1 MRALAVIL
9 TLVALAG
16 CREEALE
23 LPSGLAVEL
32 AGTLVEPQPDGETWL
47 ILQVLAP
54 SLAGERISADNM
66 AEDTGVICDTWGL
79 VAAAEADQT
88 PDQIV
93 IQVMSEWVER
103 GQPAPGVTQVFA
115 GYRLQ
120 NGSCIWEDF

>member
-9 TLVALAG
+9 ALTALAG

-23 LPSGLAVEL
+23 LPSGLLVEL
-32 AGTLVEPQPDGETWL
+32 AGMVTEQQPDGEQWL
-47 ILQVLAP
+47 VLQVLAP
-54 SLAGERISADNM
+54 SLAGRRIRAEEM
-66 AEDTGVICDTWGL
+66 AEDTGVICDEWGL
-79 VAAAEADQT
+79 AAAAEADQT

-93 IQVMSEWVER
+93 VQVMSERVER

-120 NGSCIWEDF
+120 DGSCIWEDF

>member
-9 TLVALAG
+9 TVLAVTG
-16 CREEALE
+16 CRDEALE
-23 LPSGLAVEL
+23 LPSGLSVTL
-32 AGTLVEPQPDGETWL
+32 SGTVSEQQPDGEHWL

-54 SLAGERISADNM
+54 SLAGQRVTAPEI

-79 VAAAEADQT
+79 AAAAEAAQT
-88 PDQIV
+88 PNQIV
-93 IQVMSEWVER
+93 VQVMSERVER

-120 NGSCIWEDF
+120 DGSCIWEDF

>member
-9 TLVALAG
+9 ALTTLTG

-32 AGTLVEPQPDGETWL
+32 AGTVMESQPDGETWL

-54 SLAGERISADNM
+54 SLAGRRIGAEEM

-79 VAAAEADQT
+79 AAAAEADET

-93 IQVMSEWVER
+93 VQVMSERVER

-115 GYRLQ
+115 GYRVQ
-120 NGSCIWEDF
+120 DGSCIWEDF

>member
-9 TLVALAG
+9 ALTALAG

-32 AGTLVEPQPDGETWL
+32 AGIVMESQPDGETWL

-54 SLAGERISADNM
+54 SLAGRRIGAEEM

-79 VAAAEADQT
+79 AAAGEADQT

-93 IQVMSEWVER
+93 VQVMSERVER

-115 GYRLQ
+115 GYRVQ
-120 NGSCIWEDF
+120 DGSCIWEDF

>member
-1 MRALAVIL
+1 MRVLAVIL
-9 TLVALAG
+9 ALTALTG

-32 AGTLVEPQPDGETWL
+32 AGTVSEVQPHGETWL

-54 SLAGERISADNM
+54 SLDGVRVTAPEM
-66 AEDTGVICDTWGL
+66 AEDTDVICDTWGL
-79 VAAAEADQT
+79 AAAGEADQT

-93 IQVMSEWVER
+93 VQVMSERVDR

-115 GYRLQ
+115 GYRIQ
-120 NGSCIWEDF
+120 DGSCIWEDF

>member
-1 MRALAVIL
+1 MILA
-9 TLVALAG
+9 LVALAG
-16 CREEALE
+16 CRDETME

-32 AGTLVEPQPDGETWL
+32 AGTLSEVQPDGEIWL

-54 SLAGERISADNM
+54 ALAGVRISAEDM
-66 AEDTGVICDTWGL
+66 AEDTGAICDTWGL
-79 VAAAEADQT
+79 AAAAEADQT

-93 IQVMSEWVER
+93 VQVMSERVER

-120 NGSCIWEDF
+120 DGSCIWEDF

>member
-9 TLVALAG
+9 ALTALAG

-32 AGTLVEPQPDGETWL
+32 AGTVMEPQPDGETWL
-47 ILQVLAP
+47 ILQILAP
-54 SLAGERISADNM
+54 SLDGVRISAEEM
-66 AEDTGVICDTWGL
+66 AEDTGVICDIWGL
-79 VAAAEADQT
+79 AAAAEADQT

-93 IQVMSEWVER
+93 VQVMSERVER

-115 GYRLQ
+115 GYRVQ
-120 NGSCIWEDF
+120 DGSCIWEDF